1 MAAMGVASG
10 VSVACLAEEKA
21 WLEKAIA
28 EEKARAEKA
37 IAEEKAKEKA
47 RAEKAIAE
55 EKARAE
61 KARAEENATR
71 LQYYNYEEGGII
83 LIYTRDPYHCY
94 AGMLISSSPPKSRDH
109 RF

>member
-28 EEKARAEKA
+28 E
-37 IAEEKAKEKA
+37 EKA